1 MTRILLI
8 EDNTEVREN
17 IVEILELSQY
27 EVLAAENGKIG
38 VKLAQSGNPDLI
50 ICDIMMPEM
59 DGYGVLHALS
69 KNDTTAAIPFIFL
82 TAKADRADLRK
93 GMEMG
98 ADDYITKPFDDIELL
113 NAVETRLKKSA
124 LYKSEVTSTAEG
136 VNEFLR
142 NAGGSTAVNNQD
154 YDTQEYKKKQTIYQQ
169 SKRPLYLYFVAKGK
183 VKTFKINDD
192 GKELITEIYKEGEF
206 LGYTTL
212 LEDTTY
218 LDTAEALEDTQVL
231 LIPKAEFLDIIAR
244 DRIVAHKFIK
254 LLAQNLIEKEEQLLN
269 LAYNSLRKRIANGLL
284 QVNEKFKSSDND
296 RPKLE
301 ISREALAQVVG
312 TATESLIR
320 VLSDFK
326 SEKLIEIVEGKI
338 YVLEEKKLRELFN

>member
-8 EDNTEVREN
+8 EDNNEVREN

-27 EVLAAENGKIG
+27 EVLAAENGKVG

-69 KNDTTAAIPFIFL
+69 KNDSTAAIPFIFL

-113 NAVETRLKKSA
+113 NAVETRLKKCA

-142 NAGGSTAVNNQD
+142 NAGSSSAVNNQD

-254 LLAQNLIEKEEQLLN
+254 LLAQNLLEKEEQLLN

-284 QVNEKFKSSDND
+284 QVNEKFKSADND

-326 SEKLIEIVEGKI
+326 SEKLIEIVDGKI
-338 YVLEEKKLRELFN
+338 YVLEERKLKELLN

>member
-27 EVLAAENGKIG
+27 EVLAAENGKVG

-113 NAVETRLKKSA
+113 NAVETRLKKAPYISLKLPA
-124 LYKSEVTSTAEG
+124 
-136 VNEFLR
+136 
-142 NAGGSTAVNNQD
+142 Q
-154 YDTQEYKKKQTIYQQ
+154 
-169 SKRPLYLYFVAKGK
+169 P
-183 VKTFKINDD
+183 
-192 GKELITEIYKEGEF
+192 KE
-206 LGYTTL
+206 
-212 LEDTTY
+212 
-218 LDTAEALEDTQVL
+218 
-231 LIPKAEFLDIIAR
+231 
-244 DRIVAHKFIK
+244 
-254 LLAQNLIEKEEQLLN
+254 
-269 LAYNSLRKRIANGLL
+269 
-284 QVNEKFKSSDND
+284 
-296 RPKLE
+296 
-301 ISREALAQVVG
+301 
-312 TATESLIR
+312 
-320 VLSDFK
+320 
-326 SEKLIEIVEGKI
+326 
-338 YVLEEKKLRELFN
+338 

>member
-27 EVLAAENGKIG
+27 EVLAAENGKVG

-69 KNDTTAAIPFIFL
+69 KNDITAAIPFIFL

-113 NAVETRLKKSA
+113 NAVEARLKKCA
-124 LYKSEVTSTAEG
+124 LYKSEVPTTAEG

-142 NAGGSTAVNNQD
+142 NAGSNSAVGSQN

-169 SKRPLYLYFVAKGK
+169 GKRPLYLYFVAKGK
-183 VKTFKINDD
+183 IKTFKINDD
-192 GKELITEIYKEGEF
+192 GKELITEIYKEGDF

-218 LDTAEALEDTQVL
+218 LDTCEALEDTQVL

-301 ISREALAQVVG
+301 ISREALAQIVG

-338 YVLEEKKLRELFN
+338 YVLEERKLRELFN